1 MITTAGLFLRLEQTL
16 RRSRFRNFVK
26 SRQRLESQRRRK
38 WAKRF
43 KRHKTLDQIDLL
55 AFFQRHDRFLPM
67 RFATEV
73 GAALPF
79 LFAGVIA
86 GVHVHHL
93 LLKEFLDC
101 LLNLNL
107 VSSRPDTKDI
117 LVLLLAQ
124 ERRLFRQ
131 RRCFDDVERLVHSC
145 PGADLPE
152 AEVLSANFARAP
164 SVTKIFS
171 KASNCSVF
179 TSLAVASFTGLTLR
193 ADL

>member
-1 MITTAGLFLRLEQTL
+1 ML
-16 RRSRFRNFVK
+16 N
-26 SRQRLESQRRRK
+26 
-38 WAKRF
+38 
-43 KRHKTLDQIDLL
+43 QIDLL

-107 VSSRPDTKDI
+107 VSSRPDAKDI

-124 ERRLFRQ
+124 KRRLFRQ
-131 RRCFDDVERLVHSC
+131 RRCFNNVEWFVHSC
-145 PGADLPE
+145 RAVALPE
-152 AEVLSANFARAP
+152 AGPVVLSASFARAL

-171 KASNCSVF
+171 NASNCSVF
-179 TSLAVASFTGLTLR
+179 TSLAVASFTGLMLR

>member
-1 MITTAGLFLRLEQTL
+1 
-16 RRSRFRNFVK
+16 
-26 SRQRLESQRRRK
+26 
-38 WAKRF
+38 
-43 KRHKTLDQIDLL
+43 
-55 AFFQRHDRFLPM
+55 M

-86 GVHVHHL
+86 GVHVHHF
-93 LLKEFLDC
+93 LLKELLDC

-124 ERRLFRQ
+124 ERRLLGQ
-131 RRCFDDVERLVHSC
+131 RRCLNNVEWLVHSC
-145 PGADLPE
+145 PVVALPE
-152 AEVLSANFARAP
+152 AVVLSAILAWAL

-171 KASNCSVF
+171 TA
-179 TSLAVASFTGLTLR
+179 
-193 ADL
+193 

>member
-1 MITTAGLFLRLEQTL
+1 
-16 RRSRFRNFVK
+16 
-26 SRQRLESQRRRK
+26 
-38 WAKRF
+38 
-43 KRHKTLDQIDLL
+43 
-55 AFFQRHDRFLPM
+55 M

-73 GAALPF
+73 GTALPF

-117 LVLLLAQ
+117 FVLLLAQ

-131 RRCFDDVERLVHSC
+131 RRCFNNVEWLVHSFR
-145 PGADLPE
+145 AVALVE
-152 AEVLSANFARAP
+152 AVPVVLSANFATAP
-164 SVTKIFS
+164 SVIKIFS
-171 KASNCSVF
+171 KTRSCSAS
-179 TSLAVASFTGLTLR
+179 
-193 ADL
+193 